1 MSVPLSEIRAM
12 GNAVFDAI
20 EASGAASLEP
30 VEGFYWCLDSGEA
43 WDLSRQPALL
53 TGDLNDEISD
63 IRKDLTEYTQIAE
76 KIAWHTLDHFIGVLT
91 ALSYQYKL
99 RHDLLEG
106 EAP

>member
-12 GNAVFDAI
+12 GNAVFDAL
-20 EASGAASLEP
+20 ESSGAESLDP
-30 VEGFYWCLDSGEA
+30 VDGLYWCVGSGEA
-43 WDLSRQPALL
+43 WDLSCQPSLL
-53 TGDLNDEISD
+53 TGDLSDDISD
-63 IRKDLTEYTQIAE
+63 IRKDLSDYAEIAD

-106 EAP
+106 EAL